1 MIAKNAAV
9 SAQGNFASTGSG
21 VFCGGLSIGADDQ
34 EISTKTSDG
43 TLPEQFCND
52 NRSANSQNPGYLYV
66 GDSVDVKN
74 TISATDG
81 HFDSKL
87 QVGDSSNPAGYMVL
101 NGTLDVMDTLIASD
115 GDVSMKNLIVQDAA
129 QINKSLKVLE
139 KLKLSDQQQ

>member
-1 MIAKNAAV
+1 M
-9 SAQGNFASTGSG
+9 
-21 VFCGGLSIGADDQ
+21 
-34 EISTKTSDG
+34 
-43 TLPEQFCND
+43 PEQFCND

-101 NGTLDVMDTLIASD
+101 NGTLDVMDSLIASD
-115 GDVSMKNLIVQDAA
+115 GNVSMKNLIVQDAA
-129 QINKSLKVLE
+129 QINKSLKVLGDTE
-139 KLKLSDQQQ
+139 IVGSATINKVVIKEDSISTSGSILSFNQGKSGNGVFILMKSKSH